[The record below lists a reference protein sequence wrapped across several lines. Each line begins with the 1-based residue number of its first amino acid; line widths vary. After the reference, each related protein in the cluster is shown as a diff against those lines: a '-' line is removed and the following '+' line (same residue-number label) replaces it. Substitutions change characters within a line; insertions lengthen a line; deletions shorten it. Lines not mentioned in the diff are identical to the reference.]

1 MWYWVVMAVLV
12 IGCIALL
19 SGTFFS
25 IKKNKAEEAAERAE
39 ARKKKR
45 KSQGNAE
52 EAQQP

>member
-25 IKKNKAEEAAERAE
+25 INGFPRLFHALCNQIYTKIHAKSKKNP
-39 ARKKKR
+39 
-45 KSQGNAE
+45 STGGV
-52 EAQQP
+52 